1 MTGTGYTYKIEDGT
15 CKTPKDFL
23 KLCLKAFGC
32 CIELRDE
39 SLTNFNADEFL
50 KKLKTESEQPSD
62 YLVTSLSNA
71 EKELEKLLER
81 TNDDWKKELDSQIA
95 KAKEKLEKNKKE
107 YEEESKTL
115 SYFIQGIKNWNCSE
129 EYKNIKDF
137 ALEQLGL
144 TTPINYEWDEKLLEE
159 LSNESVAEYRN
170 RYIQSAIKEVDYYK
184 ERIKE
189 EKEGKLEDIKFI
201 EGFLKEIEDLD

>member
-39 SLTNFNADEFL
+39 SLTSFDVNEFL

-71 EKELEKLLER
+71 EKELEKLLKR
-81 TNDDWKKELDSQIA
+81 TNDDWKKELDSEIA

-107 YEEESKTL
+107 HEEESKTL
-115 SYFIQGIKNWNCSE
+115 SYFTQSIENWNCSE
-129 EYKNIKDF
+129 EYKGIKDF

-144 TTPINYEWDEKLLEE
+144 TTLINYEWDEKLLEE
-159 LSNESVAEYRN
+159 LSNESVTEYRN

-184 ERIKE
+184 ERIEE

>member
-1 MTGTGYTYKIEDGT
+1 MIGTGYTYQIEDGT

-39 SLTNFNADEFL
+39 SLVNFDVDEFL
-50 KKLKTESEQPSD
+50 KKLKTEAEQPSD
-62 YLVTSLSNA
+62 YLVTSLSDA
-71 EKELEKLLER
+71 EKELEKLLKR
-81 TNDDWKKELDSQIA
+81 TNDDWKKELDSKIEET
-95 KAKEKLEKNKKE
+95 KKNLEKNKRT
-107 YEEESKTL
+107 YEEESKIL
-115 SYFIQGIKNWNCSE
+115 SYFIHGVENWNCSE
-129 EYKNIKDF
+129 EYKGIKDF
-137 ALEQLGL
+137 ALEQLNL
-144 TTPINYEWDEKLLEE
+144 TTPDNYEWNEKLLEE

-189 EKEGKLEDIKFI
+189 EKERKLENVKFI